1 MIAPSDFRYGLLIEV
16 DGTLYMV
23 VGFQHVKMARRNAFV
38 RAKIKNLETGSI
50 IEKTFNPG
58 DRINKPDVEK
68 RKVQYLYEQGDS
80 MIFMDME
87 TYEQYELRKDDLG
100 DTQLFVTEGIE
111 MYVLF
116 YKAKP
121 VMVELPNF
129 VELEIVETEPSFKGD
144 TVSGGKP
151 AKLSTGLVV
160 NVPFFI
166 ERGDIVKVDTR
177 KKEYVERVKKR

>member
-1 MIAPSDFRYGLLIEV
+1 MITTSDFRYGLLIEV

-23 VGFQHVKMARRNAFV
+23 VSFQHVKMARRNAFV

-50 IEKTFNPG
+50 VEKTFNPG
-58 DRINKPDVEK
+58 DKINKPEVEK
-68 RKVQYLYEQGDS
+68 KKVQYLYEQGES
-80 MIFMDME
+80 MVFMDTN
-87 TYEQYELRKDDLG
+87 TYEQYELRKEDLG
-100 DTQLFVTEGIE
+100 DAPLFITEGNE
-111 MYVLF
+111 LYVLF
-116 YKAKP
+116 YKGKA

-129 VELEIVETEPSFKGD
+129 VELEVVETEPSFKGD

-166 ERGDIVKVDTR
+166 GTGDVIKVDTR
-177 KKEYVERVKKR
+177 KKEYVERVRKG